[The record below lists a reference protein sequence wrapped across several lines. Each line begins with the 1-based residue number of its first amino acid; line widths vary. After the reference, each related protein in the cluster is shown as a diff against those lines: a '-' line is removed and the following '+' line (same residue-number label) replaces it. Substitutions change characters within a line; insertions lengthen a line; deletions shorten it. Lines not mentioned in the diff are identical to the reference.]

1 MARDAGLLRLGPG
14 GHLANPPSCRH
25 DPAVFEEPER
35 EVAIYREET
44 IAIMVALSDIVV
56 DVDWIRRFLEGL
68 DGEEEE
74 AEEEDA

>member
-1 MARDAGLLRLGPG
+1 
-14 GHLANPPSCRH
+14 
-25 DPAVFEEPER
+25 
-35 EVAIYREET
+35 
-44 IAIMVALSDIVV
+44 MVALSDIVV